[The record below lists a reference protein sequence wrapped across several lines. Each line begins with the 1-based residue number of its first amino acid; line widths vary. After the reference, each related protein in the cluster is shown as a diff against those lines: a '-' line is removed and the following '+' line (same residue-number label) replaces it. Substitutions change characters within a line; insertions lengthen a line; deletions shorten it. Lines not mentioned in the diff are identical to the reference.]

1 MGKETVN
8 ETENETVNEKK
19 MDSSTKIRRYSFLM
33 SDFESLARQ
42 LGEEDKEMK
51 EYLLT
56 VARDLHKEIEKL
68 L

>member
-1 MGKETVN
+1 ME
-8 ETENETVNEKK
+8 NEKK
-19 MDSSTKIRRYSFLM
+19 MGSSTKIRRYSFLM
-33 SDFESLARQ
+33 SDCESLARQ